1 MELSDAQIDCL
12 KAHCEGVAR
21 SVEGGVPCLLLRGLG
36 LPTGASPPVVDA
48 LLRLGDRGDGYAT
61 RLFLSERAIGTSK
74 IALNWNAQN
83 IRILERNWQGY
94 SWKAPIELS
103 LEEILLEHLK
113 AFR

>member
-1 MELSDAQIDCL
+1 MELSDTQIKRL
-12 KAHCEGVAR
+12 KAHCEGVAHA
-21 SVEGGVPCLLLRGLG
+21 VEGGVQLLVLRGLR
-36 LPTGASPPVVDA
+36 LPSGASPPVVDA

-61 RLFLSERAIGTSK
+61 RLFLSERAIGASK

-83 IRILERNWQGY
+83 IRMIERNWHGY
-94 SWKAPIELS
+94 SWKAHIELP